1 MINKQE
7 ELINNAL
14 LFYKRGDFSLGYRTL
29 LDAALNT
36 NAIDV
41 FKKTLDFVEIYEKKL
56 NEDKSSLYPLFDSC
70 AKEINGISIEDKN
83 LLGKTILKGEKISKS
98 YNKGRFLLGP
108 IDIELKMGDVFGLVG
123 ENGNGKTTLLTLL
136 ASLIRATSG
145 TLNYSFSAQTK
156 DQYDLRSKLVYIP
169 QRTSVWYG
177 SVIDNLKFALIH
189 HDVKG
194 EKNELLVLMMIARF
208 GLWKYKDLKWREL
221 SSGYKMRFELARTM
235 LRRPQI
241 VLLDEPLANLDILAQ
256 QVILEDLKMM
266 AKSHV
271 NPIAMVF
278 SSQQLY
284 EVEKISDHVIYL
296 RNGKL
301 SNNSSL
307 EENTE
312 NHLVVELDSG
322 NSREE
327 IEQALTNKNLVKI
340 EYNGGVYI
348 LYFKENIT
356 FNDLLS
362 LISKHNLK
370 VQYIRD
376 ISNSTRRFFVY

>member
-70 AKEINGISIEDKN
+70 AKEIKCISIESKN

-136 ASLIRATSG
+136 ASLIKATSG

-348 LYFKENIT
+348 LYFNENIT

>member
-1 MINKQE
+1 MIKKQE
-7 ELINNAL
+7 ALIDNAL

-36 NAIDV
+36 NSSEV
-41 FKKTLDFVEIYEKKL
+41 FKKTLDFVERYEKEL
-56 NEDKSSLYPLFDSC
+56 NEDKSSLFPSFETWS
-70 AKEINGISIEDKN
+70 KEIRNVAVENKK
-83 LLGKTILKGEKISKS
+83 LLGKTILKGEQLSKS
-98 YNKGRFLLGP
+98 YNKGRFILGP

-136 ASLIRATSG
+136 GSLIESHPVG
-145 TLNYSFSAQTK
+145 LQYSFSSETK
-156 DQYDLRSKLVYIP
+156 DQYDLMSKLVYIP

-312 NHLVVELDSG
+312 NHLVVELDSV
-322 NSREE
+322 NSRNE
-327 IEQALTNKNLVKI
+327 IEQALTNENLVKI

-348 LYFKENIT
+348 LYFNENIT

-362 LISKHNLK
+362 LISTHNLK

>member
-1 MINKQE
+1 MIKKQE
-7 ELINNAL
+7 ALIDNAL

-36 NAIDV
+36 NSSEV
-41 FKKTLDFVEIYEKKL
+41 FKKTLDFVERYEKEL
-56 NEDKSSLYPLFDSC
+56 NEDKSSLFPSFETWS
-70 AKEINGISIEDKN
+70 KEIRNVAVENKK
-83 LLGKTILKGEKISKS
+83 LLGKTILKGEQLSKS
-98 YNKGRFLLGP
+98 YNKGRFILGP

-136 ASLIRATSG
+136 GSLIRVTSG
-145 TLNYSFSAQTK
+145 SLQYSFSSETK
-156 DQYDLRSKLVYIP
+156 DQYDLMSKLVYIP

-312 NHLVVELDSG
+312 NHLVVELDSV
-322 NSREE
+322 NSRNE
-327 IEQALTNKNLVKI
+327 IEQALTNENLVKI

-348 LYFKENIT
+348 LYFNENIT

-362 LISKHNLK
+362 LISTHNLK

>member
-1 MINKQE
+1 MIKKQE
-7 ELINNAL
+7 ALIDNAL

-36 NAIDV
+36 NSSTV
-41 FKKTLDFVEIYEKKL
+41 FKKTLDFVSCYEKEL
-56 NEDKSSLYPLFDSC
+56 NEDKSSLFPMFETCS
-70 AKEINGISIEDKN
+70 KEIRNVAIENKN
-83 LLGKTILKGEKISKS
+83 LLGKTILKGEQLSKR
-98 YNKGRFLLGP
+98 YNKGRFVLGP
-108 IDIELKMGDVFGLVG
+108 IDIVLKMGDVFGLVG

-136 ASLIRATSG
+136 GSLIKATSG
-145 TLNYSFSAQTK
+145 DLEYSFSTDAT
-156 DQYDLRSKLVYIP
+156 DQYDLMSKLVYIP
-169 QRTSVWYG
+169 QRTAVWYG
-177 SVIDNLKFALIH
+177 PVIDNLKFTLVH
-189 HDVKG
+189 HHVKG
-194 EKNELLVLMMIARF
+194 EKNELFVLMMIARF
-208 GLWKYKDLKWREL
+208 GLWKFKDLKWNEL

-256 QVILEDLKMM
+256 QVILEDLRMM

-301 SNNSSL
+301 SNNNKV
-307 EENTE
+307 EKNKENQ
-312 NHLVVELDSG
+312 LVVELDSA
-322 NSREE
+322 NSRDE
-327 IEQALTNKNLVKI
+327 IEQALTNENLVKI

-362 LISKHNLK
+362 LISTHNLK

>member
-1 MINKQE
+1 MIKKQE

-36 NAIDV
+36 NSSEV
-41 FKKTLDFVEIYEKKL
+41 FKKTLDFVERYEKEL
-56 NEDKSSLYPLFDSC
+56 NEDKSSLFPSFETWS
-70 AKEINGISIEDKN
+70 KEVRSVAVENKK
-83 LLGKTILKGEKISKS
+83 LLGKTILKGEQLSKS
-98 YNKGRFLLGP
+98 YNKGRFILGP

-136 ASLIRATSG
+136 GSLIRATSG
-145 TLNYSFSAQTK
+145 TLNYSFSSETK
-156 DQYDLRSKLVYIP
+156 DQYELMSKLVYIP

-266 AKSHV
+266 AKSNV

-301 SNNSSL
+301 SNNNST

-327 IEQALTNKNLVKI
+327 IEQVLTNENLVKI

-348 LYFKENIT
+348 LYFNENIT

-362 LISKHNLK
+362 LISTHNLK

>member
-70 AKEINGISIEDKN
+70 AKEIKCISIESKN

-362 LISKHNLK
+362 LISTHNLK

>member
-70 AKEINGISIEDKN
+70 AKEIKGISIEDKN

-362 LISKHNLK
+362 LISTHNLK